1 MSEYRF
7 RPIRPRTP
15 NSTVS
20 AVEEPDNNSLNEVLI
35 KRRSVACTECQ
46 RRRTKVRKV
55 KLIVLSA
62 SDLVIENSALLETRA

>member
-15 NSTVS
+15 NSIVS
-20 AVEEPDNNSLNEVLI
+20 AVEETDNNTLNEILI

-46 RRRTKVRKV
+46 RRRTKVRKM
-55 KLIVLSA
+55 KLIIIAV
-62 SDLVIENSALLETRA
+62 SDLIIEK